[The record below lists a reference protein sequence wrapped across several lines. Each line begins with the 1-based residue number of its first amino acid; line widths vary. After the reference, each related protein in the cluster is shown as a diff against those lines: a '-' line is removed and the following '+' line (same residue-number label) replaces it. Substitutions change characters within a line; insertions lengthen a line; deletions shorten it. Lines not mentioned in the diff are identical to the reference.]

1 MSTISLRKDVKLQ
14 LQSIAGEQGLSMNKM
29 VRLLVD
35 DAEPTVTVECR
46 REYANIEIDD
56 DLLPMLK
63 SLKRHSRESH
73 SDVIARLIDD
83 WNHKSNR

>member
-1 MSTISLRKDVKLQ
+1 MTTIRLKKDVKLQ
-14 LQSIAGEQGLSMNKM
+14 LESIAKEQGLSIKDL
-29 VRLLVD
+29 VGLLVD

-73 SDVIARLIDD
+73 SDVIARLVDD